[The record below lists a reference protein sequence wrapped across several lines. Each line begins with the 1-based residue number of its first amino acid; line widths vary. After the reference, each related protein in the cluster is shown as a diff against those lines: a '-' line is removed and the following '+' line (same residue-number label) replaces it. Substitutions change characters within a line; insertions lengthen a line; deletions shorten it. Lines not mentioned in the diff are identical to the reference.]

1 MDSIILFSSTPK
13 MFARFAAKSAWGP
26 KTRGFLAI
34 KGLTVT
40 DWASRDKG

>member
-13 MFARFAAKSAWGP
+13 MFVRFAAKSAWGP

-34 KGLTVT
+34 KGPYPDGLGVV
-40 DWASRDKG
+40 R